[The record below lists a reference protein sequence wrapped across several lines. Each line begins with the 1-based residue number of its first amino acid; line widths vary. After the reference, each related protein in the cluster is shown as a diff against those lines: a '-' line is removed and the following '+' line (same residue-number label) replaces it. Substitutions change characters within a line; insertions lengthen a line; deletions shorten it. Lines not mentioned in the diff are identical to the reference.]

1 MTFGGHSS
9 RAADDAGVVLP
20 RFGLSGDQADRN
32 DDVVDR
38 LSSREISHWKGV
50 NLGSGSSATGAH
62 KLLNRS

>member
-1 MTFGGHSS
+1 
-9 RAADDAGVVLP
+9 VLP

-62 KLLNRS
+62 KLLNPS